1 MAEIEEDVTLVEELF
16 NKTKDYLN
24 TRLEL
29 IKLRAIKKGTRL
41 FSAIFLF
48 LFLAMMF
55 ILIMVL
61 LSVGLALYLGEVLG
75 GYHFGFFIVGGLYIL
90 IGALFLVYRKKLFQN
105 PVSNWLI
112 KNLMD

>member
-1 MAEIEEDVTLVEELF
+1 MAEIDDTTLVEELF
-16 NKTKDYLN
+16 DKTKEYLN

-29 IKLRAIKKGTRL
+29 MKLKAVKKGTRL

-48 LFLAMMF
+48 LFLAMVF
-55 ILIMVL
+55 ILIIVL
-61 LSVGLALYLGEVLG
+61 FSVGLAAYLGVILG
-75 GYHFGFFIVGGLYIL
+75 SYHFGFFIVGGFYL
-90 IGALFLVYRKKLFQN
+90 LVGIAFVMFRKKLFQN